1 MRFTLFQIGFLSIT
15 IMDIL
20 DIAVMSYIIY
30 RLYKFLRG
38 SRGVQM
44 LVGLIIILIATGIAP
59 LLQMK
64 GMSWIF
70 ENLRTI
76 WLIAFVILFQP
87 EIRRLLIYIGQ
98 SRLVRFFVKVSGS
111 KVIDEVVE
119 SAVAL
124 CDIGYGALI
133 VMARETGLRNI
144 LETGTRLQAEV
155 SSSLI
160 ISIFNPRSP
169 LHDGAVIIQGDL
181 IEAAKCLLPIN
192 EESFSSLEYG
202 TRHKAG
208 LTLSEETDA
217 MVIIVS
223 EERGKISIAID
234 GKLQRDL
241 TEAQLKRILFE
252 GYRYGDTELQ
262 EEKTK

>member
-1 MRFTLFQIGFLSIT
+1 
-15 IMDIL
+15 
-20 DIAVMSYIIY
+20 
-30 RLYKFLRG
+30 
-38 SRGVQM
+38 
-44 LVGLIIILIATGIAP
+44 
-59 LLQMK
+59 MK
-64 GMSWIF
+64 GMTWIF

-76 WLIAFVILFQP
+76 WLVAFVILFQP
-87 EIRRLLIYIGQ
+87 ELRRLLIYVGQ

-111 KVIDEVVE
+111 KVIDQVVE
-119 SAVAL
+119 ASLAL

-133 VMARETGLRNI
+133 VMGRETGLRNI
-144 LETGTRLQAEV
+144 IESGTLLQAEV
-155 SSSLI
+155 SSALI

-169 LHDGAVIIQGDL
+169 LHDGAVIVQGDL

-192 EESFSSLEYG
+192 EENFGHIEYG

-223 EERGKISIAID
+223 EERGKISVAIS

-241 TEAQLKRILFE
+241 SENELKRILTE
-252 GYRYGDTELQ
+252 GYRYGNTEVKL
-262 EEKTK
+262 EGSN

>member
-1 MRFTLFQIGFLSIT
+1 
-15 IMDIL
+15 MDAL

-44 LVGLIIILIATGIAP
+44 LVGLGIILIATGITP
-59 LLQMK
+59 LFQMK
-64 GMSWIF
+64 GMSWVF

-111 KVIDEVVE
+111 KVIDQVVE
-119 SAVAL
+119 AAFAL

-133 VMARETGLRNI
+133 VMARETGLRTI
-144 LETGTRLQAEV
+144 IESGTLLQAEV
-155 SSSLI
+155 SSALIVSL
-160 ISIFNPRSP
+160 FNPRSP
-169 LHDGAVIIQGDL
+169 LHDGAIVIQGDL

-192 EESFSSLEYG
+192 EENFGHIEFG
-202 TRHKAG
+202 TRHKAA

-217 MVIIVS
+217 MIIVVS
-223 EERGKISIAID
+223 EERGKISIAIG

-241 TEAQLKRILFE
+241 TEEQVKQILTE
-252 GYRYGDTELQ
+252 GYRYGDTDIKENGV
-262 EEKTK
+262 K

>member
-1 MRFTLFQIGFLSIT
+1 
-15 IMDIL
+15 MDAL

-59 LLQMK
+59 LFQMK
-64 GMSWIF
+64 GMTWIF

-76 WLIAFVILFQP
+76 WVIAFVIIFQP
-87 EIRRLLIYIGQ
+87 ELRRLLIYLGQ

-119 SAVAL
+119 ATGKL
-124 CDIGYGALI
+124 RDIGYGALI

-144 LETGTRLQAEV
+144 IESGILMQSEV
-155 SSSLI
+155 SSELI
-160 ISIFNPRSP
+160 VALFNPRSP
-169 LHDGAVIIQGDL
+169 LHDGAIIIQGDL

-192 EESFSSLEYG
+192 EENFGHIEFG

-223 EERGKISIAID
+223 EERGKISVAI
-234 GKLQRDL
+234 GGHLQRDL
-241 TEAQLKRILFE
+241 SEQQVKLILTE
-252 GYRYGDTELQ
+252 GYRYGNTNVKESASS
-262 EEKTK
+262 

>member
-1 MRFTLFQIGFLSIT
+1 MRFTLFHIGFLPFT
-15 IMDIL
+15 VMDAL

-44 LVGLIIILIATGIAP
+44 LVGLGIILIATGLTP
-59 LLQMK
+59 LFQMK
-64 GMSWIF
+64 GMTWVF

-76 WLIAFVILFQP
+76 WLVAFVILFQP

-111 KVIDEVVE
+111 KVIDQVVE
-119 SAVAL
+119 AAVEL

-133 VMARETGLRNI
+133 VMARETGLRTI
-144 LETGTRLQAEV
+144 IESGTLLQAEV
-155 SSSLI
+155 SSALIVSL
-160 ISIFNPRSP
+160 FNPRSP
-169 LHDGAVIIQGDL
+169 LHDGAIIIQDDL

-192 EESFSSLEYG
+192 EENFSHIEYG
-202 TRHKAG
+202 TRHKAA

-217 MVIIVS
+217 MVIVVS
-223 EERGKISIAID
+223 EERGKISVAIG

-241 TEAQLKRILFE
+241 SEGEVKRILGE
-252 GYRYGDTELQ
+252 GYRYGNTDIKESVSS
-262 EEKTK
+262 

>member
-1 MRFTLFQIGFLSIT
+1 LRFTLFHIGFLPFT
-15 IMDIL
+15 VMDAL

-44 LVGLIIILIATGIAP
+44 LVGLVIILIATGIAP
-59 LLQMK
+59 LFQMK
-64 GMSWIF
+64 GMTWIF
-70 ENLRTI
+70 ESLRTV
-76 WLIAFVILFQP
+76 WMIAFVIIFQP
-87 EIRRLLIYIGQ
+87 ELRRLLIYVGQ
-98 SRLVRFFVKVSGS
+98 SRIVRFFVKVSGS

-119 SAVAL
+119 ASAAL
-124 CDIGYGALI
+124 VEKGYGGLI

-144 LETGTRLQAEV
+144 IESGILMQSEV
-155 SSSLI
+155 SAELI
-160 ISIFNPRSP
+160 VALFNPRAP
-169 LHDGAVIIQGDL
+169 LHDGAIIIQGDL

-192 EESFSSLEYG
+192 EENFGHIEFG

-223 EERGKISIAID
+223 EERGKISVAI
-234 GKLQRDL
+234 GGRLQRDL
-241 TEAQLKRILFE
+241 TEQQVKLILTE
-252 GYRYGDTELQ
+252 GYRYGNTDVKIDAST
-262 EEKTK
+262 

>member
-1 MRFTLFQIGFLSIT
+1 
-15 IMDIL
+15 MDAL

-59 LLQMK
+59 LFQMK
-64 GMSWIF
+64 GMTWIF

-76 WLIAFVILFQP
+76 WLVAFVILFQP
-87 EIRRLLIYIGQ
+87 ELRRLLIYVGQ

-111 KVIDEVVE
+111 KVIDQVVE
-119 SAVAL
+119 ASVAL

-144 LETGTRLQAEV
+144 IESGTLLQAEV
-155 SSSLI
+155 YSALI

-169 LHDGAVIIQGDL
+169 LHDGAVIVQGDL

-192 EESFSSLEYG
+192 EENFGHIEYG

-223 EERGKISIAID
+223 EERGKISVAIG

-241 TEAQLKRILFE
+241 TENELRRILTE
-252 GYRYGDTELQ
+252 GYRYGNTEVKS
-262 EEKTK
+262 EGSS